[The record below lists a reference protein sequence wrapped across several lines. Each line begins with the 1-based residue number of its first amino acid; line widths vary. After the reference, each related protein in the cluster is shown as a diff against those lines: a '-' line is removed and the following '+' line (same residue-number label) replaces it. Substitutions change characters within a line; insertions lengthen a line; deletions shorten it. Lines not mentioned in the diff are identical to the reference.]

1 MGTPKSEDLDRILAE
16 IEPDHVPAEFVSAAC
31 VTDMDGEVYIIS
43 REELEEILSGELS
56 LEDQGID
63 EIGLIL
69 NLPEIKETIQHYAE
83 IILKDI
89 AL

>member
-1 MGTPKSEDLDRILAE
+1 MATPEFEDLDKILAE
-16 IEPDHVPAEFVSAAC
+16 IEPDHVPEEFVSGAC
-31 VTDMDGEVYIIS
+31 VTDLEGETYIIS
-43 REELEEILSGELS
+43 REELNEIMMDDES

-69 NLPEIKETIQHYAE
+69 NLAEVKETIRHFAE

>member
-1 MGTPKSEDLDRILAE
+1 MATPEFEDLDKILAE
-16 IEPDHVPAEFVSAAC
+16 IEPDHIPAEFVQAAC
-31 VTDMDGEVYIIS
+31 VTDLEDETYIIT
-43 REELEEILSGELS
+43 REELEEIMAADES
-56 LEDQGID
+56 LEDQGIH

-69 NLPEIKETIQHYAE
+69 NLAEVKETIMHFSE

>member
-1 MGTPKSEDLDRILAE
+1 MATPEIEDLDRILAE
-16 IEPDHVPAEFVSAAC
+16 IETDQIPAEFVSAAL
-31 VTDMDGEVYIIS
+31 VTDLDGDVYQIS
-43 REELEEILSGELS
+43 CDELEEIMLDDAS
-56 LEDQGID
+56 LEDQGIL

-69 NLPEIKETIQHYAE
+69 NLAKVKETICHFSE